1 MSESIVYGID
11 QENELMNRAFEQA
24 RSTFKYF
31 WRELYWENRR
41 IIPALDFAMVKVPFF
56 QDSEDGEIC
65 EHMWINDIYF
75 DGLHIY
81 GTLVNEPNDLT
92 NVEQGESVCV
102 PVDEISDWMFL
113 CNGIPYGGFT
123 VQAVRIQMTP
133 QERAEHDAAWG
144 IDFGD
149 PEEVLLVYE
158 EKEHPENLDEHP
170 MARNCLDDFRQQL
183 AQNPD
188 YLREQDEDGYTPLH
202 HEAIAGNALM
212 VKAMLDLG
220 ANPAATTQEGLTAL
234 DVARRMDWQNIIEI
248 LEPRH

>member
-11 QENELMNRAFEQA
+11 QENELMNHAFEQA

-102 PVDEISDWMFL
+102 PVDDISDWMFL
-113 CNGIPYGGFT
+113 
-123 VQAVRIQMTP
+123 
-133 QERAEHDAAWG
+133 
-144 IDFGD
+144 
-149 PEEVLLVYE
+149 
-158 EKEHPENLDEHP
+158 
-170 MARNCLDDFRQQL
+170 
-183 AQNPD
+183 
-188 YLREQDEDGYTPLH
+188 
-202 HEAIAGNALM
+202 
-212 VKAMLDLG
+212 
-220 ANPAATTQEGLTAL
+220 
-234 DVARRMDWQNIIEI
+234 
-248 LEPRH
+248 